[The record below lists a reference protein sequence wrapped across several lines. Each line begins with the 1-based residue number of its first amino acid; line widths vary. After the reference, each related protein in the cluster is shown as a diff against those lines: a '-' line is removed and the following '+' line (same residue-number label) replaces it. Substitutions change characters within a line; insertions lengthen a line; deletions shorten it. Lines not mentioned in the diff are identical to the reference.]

1 MATGA
6 LQIPLPYSN
15 PFTNGSDQR
24 VQDGFQVLNMNYP
37 QESINV
43 IQNHEQ
49 NMSLHLHESSS
60 SPNLSIATGALQSPV
75 SYSNSFTNGS
85 DKRVRDGLLDL
96 NMNYSQQRVNVIHN
110 HDQNVGMNLHE
121 SSSSLAI
128 TPQGLQNRIFG
139 SNVYDYDN
147 KEGINSN
154 INLNLS
160 LSLTHS
166 PSETQSQGR
175 VSSTRRTI
183 HNVSPRSVVEE
194 QGTQY
199 GITTNNMVL
208 PTKRRFISHTFGEFL
223 EGESSSMSAQA
234 ERTTMSNSALN
245 NNRCSYNFARDIQDL
260 LPNQAPL
267 FIRNDTSPLFVSSE
281 VGATNSS
288 YQQLQLAPSFHWVL
302 HESPLTNDM
311 MRARNSPQ
319 TTGPYSQ
326 IRTEIMAPLHGQ
338 RNIQVLSRN
347 IDDNDIAHA
356 QAITSPGQT
365 FENPSTLSLSQGSQE
380 MTPPIVSSNSKIENQ
395 HSSVSASANQTNNN
409 FESMFLHQSPFGLE
423 MRRILSVRDDYI
435 HGEEIGKLICKH
447 KFHIGCIK
455 QWLRR
460 KNACPICKQTTLV
473 MDAVRDDA
481 GNEEEH
487 QAIVINDDD
496 DDDEEEEA
504 EEGGNEEE
512 EDNDND
518 DDDGDDN
525 RD

>member
-15 PFTNGSDQR
+15 PFTNGNDQR

-49 NMSLHLHESSS
+49 NMSLHLYESSS
-60 SPNLSIATGALQSPV
+60 SLNLSIATGALQSPV

-110 HDQNVGMNLHE
+110 HDQNVGMNLHK

-147 KEGINSN
+147 KEGINSS

-175 VSSTRRTI
+175 VSSTSRII
-183 HNVSPRSVVEE
+183 HNVSPRSVVEG

-199 GITTNNMVL
+199 GITINNMVL

-234 ERTTMSNSALN
+234 ERTTM
-245 NNRCSYNFARDIQDL
+245 
-260 LPNQAPL
+260 
-267 FIRNDTSPLFVSSE
+267 
-281 VGATNSS
+281 
-288 YQQLQLAPSFHWVL
+288 
-302 HESPLTNDM
+302 
-311 MRARNSPQ
+311 
-319 TTGPYSQ
+319 
-326 IRTEIMAPLHGQ
+326 
-338 RNIQVLSRN
+338 
-347 IDDNDIAHA
+347 
-356 QAITSPGQT
+356 
-365 FENPSTLSLSQGSQE
+365 
-380 MTPPIVSSNSKIENQ
+380 
-395 HSSVSASANQTNNN
+395 
-409 FESMFLHQSPFGLE
+409 
-423 MRRILSVRDDYI
+423 
-435 HGEEIGKLICKH
+435 
-447 KFHIGCIK
+447 
-455 QWLRR
+455 R
-460 KNACPICKQTTLV
+460 KNACPICKQTALV

-487 QAIVINDDD
+487 QAVVINDDDD
-496 DDDEEEEA
+496 DDDEEEE

-512 EDNDND
+512 EDNDDND
-518 DDDGDDN
+518 DDEDSDN
-525 RD
+525 IRD

>member
-1 MATGA
+1 MNHEGNSHGQVNCNRENIQDEVDLNLSMATGA

-15 PFTNGSDQR
+15 PFTNGNDQR

-121 SSSSLAI
+121 SLSSLAI

-147 KEGINSN
+147 KEGINSS

-194 QGTQY
+194 Q
-199 GITTNNMVL
+199 
-208 PTKRRFISHTFGEFL
+208 

-245 NNRCSYNFARDIQDL
+245 NNRCSYNFARDVQAL

-267 FIRNDTSPLFVSSE
+267 FIQNDTSPLFVSSE

-288 YQQLQLAPSFHWVL
+288 YQQLQLAPSFHWV
-302 HESPLTNDM
+302 SRGQNYGIIRGLTEE
-311 MRARNSPQ
+311 
-319 TTGPYSQ
+319 
-326 IRTEIMAPLHGQ
+326 EIMLHI
-338 RNIQVLSRN
+338 RREHFKS
-347 IDDNDIAHA
+347 A
-356 QAITSPGQT
+356 
-365 FENPSTLSLSQGSQE
+365 ENTL
-380 MTPPIVSSNSKIENQ
+380 ENGECCCICQ
-395 HSSVSASANQTNNN
+395 
-409 FESMFLHQSPFGLE
+409 
-423 MRRILSVRDDYI
+423 DDYI
-435 HGEEIGKLICKH
+435 HGEEVGKLICKH

-460 KNACPICKQTTLV
+460 KNACPICKQTALV

-487 QAIVINDDD
+487 QAVVINDDD

-504 EEGGNEEE
+504 EEGGNEEK